1 MLCCMWRHDQ
11 RSGIFNIYRR
21 NMSVS
26 LTLSP
31 GLILTLSL
39 TLPAHHSSS
48 NYLTPPTTVPRM
60 FVKDVPV
67 VHVNYS
73 LPWSDRPTQLNWFW
87 KCSEFLNWPQLWS
100 SPLSFVLSLALRS
113 LLLSR
118 TMYEKFPTFCACR
131 FKYYTGSKIITSL
144 LCGNFCACRR
154 YGFLGLFSSSTIVL
168 ARIRSFNWQLLT
180 AAF

>member
-1 MLCCMWRHDQ
+1 
-11 RSGIFNIYRR
+11 
-21 NMSVS
+21 
-26 LTLSP
+26 
-31 GLILTLSL
+31 
-39 TLPAHHSSS
+39 
-48 NYLTPPTTVPRM
+48 M
-60 FVKDVPV
+60 FVKGVPV

-118 TMYEKFPTFCACR
+118 TMDEKFSTFCACR
-131 FKYYTGSKIITSL
+131 FKYYIGSKIITSL

-154 YGFLGLFSSSTIVL
+154 YGFLGLFSSLTIVL
-168 ARIRSFNWQLLT
+168 ASIRSFRVRLTDNFWQLPFRITHYMTEVNIWQSSLLLVGRLWT
-180 AAF
+180 FWYWTL